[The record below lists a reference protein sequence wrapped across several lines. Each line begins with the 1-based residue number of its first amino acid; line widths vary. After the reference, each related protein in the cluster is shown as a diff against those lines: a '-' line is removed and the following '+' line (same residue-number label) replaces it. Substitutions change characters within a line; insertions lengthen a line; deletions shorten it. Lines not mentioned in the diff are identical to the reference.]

1 MAKKKETKKA
11 RSRSTA
17 TVKTHSRKPPKA
29 KATLSPDAQREI
41 SAVVLAAV
49 ALLLF
54 LGAFGVG
61 GAFVTGLFHGVRE
74 GVGYAAFLTPLVAG
88 ALAWMLFQ
96 SEKHAVRG
104 LNYFGFGLVLVGMS
118 TLLAVSIAQASAQA
132 TAQAGNGGGLIGF
145 GLAGA
150 MLQVLNRVASS
161 IVLVAVVAIGLILG
175 AQVNLG
181 ALMKALLAGFTK
193 EKSEGDE
200 PAEDAAGELN
210 LKVNDNSGAPAGIVS
225 NALPIRG
232 PLDLG
237 SRKPMMGPAGAAA
250 VAPVDAPHALT
261 ANSEEAWTAPSLDLL
276 QATSS
281 KADAGDVKHN
291 ARVIQQTLESFG
303 IAVTMGE
310 VNVGPTVTQY
320 TFTPPAGVK
329 LTKITGLDTNL
340 ALSLAAHPIRIE
352 APIPGKSAVGVE
364 LPNKAIATVR
374 LRDVLSAPEVTSQK
388 TPLTFVLGRDV
399 SGTPMT
405 ADLAKMPHMMIAGA
419 TGSGKSVMI
428 NALLTSLLYRNSPEE
443 MKLILVDP
451 KRVELG
457 LYNDIPHLLTPVIVE
472 PEKCISALKW
482 SVAEME
488 RRYKLLAEQGNRNI
502 VEYNGAHKEDAM
514 PYIVIV
520 IDELADL
527 MVMAAAEV
535 EGLIVRLAQMA
546 RAVGIH
552 LVLAT
557 QRPSVD
563 VITGIIKANIPARLA
578 FSVASQIDSRTIL
591 DQMGAEKLLGK
602 GDMLFVSPEMIK
614 PRRIQ
619 GVFVDEKET
628 KAVTD
633 YLRSVRPPSYNEDV
647 LAQKVS
653 IGGKSVGGGGDMG
666 EPDDDMFD
674 EAAEAVFRAGKASAS
689 MLQRRLRIGYARAA
703 RLLDLLEER
712 GIIGPA
718 DGARPRDVLISSLD
732 QVHGSPAAGPAA
744 VSSGN
749 GPATAWA
756 PATDGRDDVMRPAE
770 PYDE

>member
-1 MAKKKETKKA
+1 VFACFDFGGSLVTGMF
-11 RSRSTA
+11 
-17 TVKTHSRKPPKA
+17 H
-29 KATLSPDAQREI
+29 
-41 SAVVLAAV
+41 
-49 ALLLF
+49 ALRVF
-54 LGAFGVG
+54 LGYSAYLLPVVF
-61 GAFVTGLFHGVRE
+61 ASMSFRLFRADDEHPVTGV
-74 GVGYAAFLTPLVAG
+74 
-88 ALAWMLFQ
+88 
-96 SEKHAVRG
+96 S
-104 LNYFGFGLVLVGMS
+104 YFGWFGLVASVAALLHIVGAS
-118 TLLAVSIAQASAQA
+118 RDNGQAQAM
-132 TAQAGNGGGLIGF
+132 AGNGGGLVGYGISSS
-145 GLAGA
+145 
-150 MLQVLNRVASS
+150 MLNVMNTVASVV
-161 IVLVAVVAIGLILG
+161 VLLALIAVFLIL
-175 AQVNLG
+175 ATNTNLKVLIKTLFG
-181 ALMKALLAGFTK
+181 GFTR
-193 EKSEGDE
+193 EKPEGE
-200 PAEDAAGELN
+200 PAPATELME
-210 LKVNDNSGAPAGIVS
+210 LKVNDNSGASAEAVAP
-225 NALPIRG
+225 NALPVKG
-232 PLDLG
+232 ELNLG
-237 SRKPMMGPAGAAA
+237 MMKRPP
-250 VAPVDAPHALT
+250 APVPTPQKPEEALT
-261 ANSEEAWTAPSLDLL
+261 ANSEEEWVAPSLDLL
-276 QATSS
+276 QATST

-291 ARVIQQTLESFG
+291 AQVIKETLESFG
-303 IAVTMGE
+303 IGVTMGE

-320 TFTPPAGVK
+320 TFLPPAGVK
-329 LTKITGLDTNL
+329 LNKITGLDTNL

-364 LPNKAIATVR
+364 IPNKKIATVR
-374 LRDVLSAPEVTSQK
+374 LRDVLSAPEVKKETA
-388 TPLTFVLGRDV
+388 PLTFALGRDV
-399 SGTPMT
+399 SGIPMT
-405 ADLAKMPHMMIAGA
+405 ADLAKMPHMLIAGA

-428 NALLTSLLYRNSPEE
+428 NTLLTSLLYRNSPND

-482 SVAEME
+482 AVAEME
-488 RRYKLLAEQGNRNI
+488 RRYKLLAEVGNRNI
-502 VEYNGAHKEDAM
+502 VEYNKAHKEDSM
-514 PYIVIV
+514 PYIVVV

-527 MVMAAAEV
+527 MVLAAADV

-578 FSVASQIDSRTIL
+578 FSVASQVDSRTIL

-602 GDMLFVSPEMIK
+602 GDMLFMSPEFIK

-619 GVFVDEKET
+619 GVFVDENET
-628 KAVTD
+628 KSVTD
-633 YLRSVRPPSYNEDV
+633 YLRKARGPQYNDEV
-647 LAQKVS
+647 LAQKVT
-653 IGGKSVGGGGDMG
+653 IGGKSVGGGGGGDFG

-732 QVHGSPAAGPAA
+732 QIHAGSGTPEAAG
-744 VSSGN
+744 
-749 GPATAWA
+749 
-756 PATDGRDDVMRPAE
+756 MRPAE

>member
-1 MAKKKETKKA
+1 MATKKPTKTTK
-11 RSRSTA
+11 SRSAST
-17 TVKTHSRKPPKA
+17 TRTRRRTTKA
-29 KATLSPDAQREI
+29 SGPVISPEAQREI
-41 SAVVLAAV
+41 SAVFLGAL
-49 ALLLF
+49 ALLLLF
-54 LGAFGVG
+54 ACFNFGG
-61 GAFVTGLFHGVRE
+61 TLVTGMFHSLRVVFGFSA
-74 GVGYAAFLTPLVAG
+74 YALPLILG
-88 ALAWMLFQ
+88 TLAWMLFQ
-96 SEKHAVRG
+96 PEKYAVKG
-104 LNYFGFGLVLVGMS
+104 LNYLGFTGFLISLAA
-118 TLLAVSIAQASAQA
+118 LLHVSISPANASAQA
-132 TAQAGNGGGLIGF
+132 QLGNGGGYIGYDVTS
-145 GLAGA
+145 A
-150 MLQVLNRVASS
+150 MLQVLN
-161 IVLVAVVAIGLILG
+161 VVAASIILIALLAIFLIL
-175 AQVNLG
+175 ATNTNLKAVFG
-181 ALMKALLAGFTK
+181 ALLAGFTK
-193 EKSEGDE
+193 EKVEGE
-200 PAEDAAGELN
+200 AEVKVAPEIAQLT
-210 LKVNDNSGAPAGIVS
+210 VNDNSGAPAT
-225 NALPIRG
+225 ALPMRG
-232 PLDLG
+232 ELNVGGVKKLPTAQ
-237 SRKPMMGPAGAAA
+237 SAHEGPKE
-250 VAPVDAPHALT
+250 ALT
-261 ANSEEAWTAPSLDLL
+261 ANSEEEWTAPSLDLL
-276 QATSS
+276 EVTST

-291 ARVIQQTLESFG
+291 AQVIAQTLESFG
-303 IAVTMGE
+303 INVTMGE

-320 TFTPPAGVK
+320 TFIPPAGVR
-329 LTKITGLDTNL
+329 LNKITGLDTNL

-364 LPNKAIATVR
+364 IPNKRIATVR
-374 LRDVLSAPEVTSQK
+374 LRDVLSAPEIKEKK

-399 SGTPMT
+399 SGVPMS
-405 ADLAKMPHMMIAGA
+405 ADLAAMPHLLIAGA

-428 NALLTSLLYRNSPEE
+428 NALLTSLLYRNSPADV
-443 MKLILVDP
+443 KLILVDP

-457 LYNDIPHLLTPVIVE
+457 LYNKIPHLLTPVIVE

-482 SVAEME
+482 AVAEME
-488 RRYKLLAEQGNRNI
+488 RRYKLLEEVGNRNI
-502 VEYNGAHKEDAM
+502 VEYNKAHKEEAM
-514 PYIVIV
+514 PYIVII

-527 MVMAAAEV
+527 MVLAAADV
-535 EGLIVRLAQMA
+535 ETLIVRLAQMA

-602 GDMLFVSPEMIK
+602 GDMLFSSPEFIK

-619 GVFVDEKET
+619 GVFVSEQET

-633 YLRSVRPPSYNEDV
+633 YLRTAREPQYNEEV

-653 IGGKSVGGGGDMG
+653 LGGGSRGGGGGDYG

-689 MLQRRLRIGYARAA
+689 MLQRRLRVGYARAA

-732 QVHGSPAAGPAA
+732 QVHESTNSAETG
-744 VSSGN
+744 
-749 GPATAWA
+749 
-756 PATDGRDDVMRPAE
+756 MRPAE

>member
-1 MAKKKETKKA
+1 MAKKKEARKVRKRTAEPKA
-11 RSRSTA
+11 RSVRT
-17 TVKTHSRKPPKA
+17 TKRPPA
-29 KATLSPDAQREI
+29 MSPDVQREI

-49 ALLLF
+49 ALLLL
-54 LGAFGVG
+54 LGAFSVG
-61 GAFVTGLFHGVRE
+61 GTFVTGLFHGARSIF
-74 GVGYAAFLTPLVAG
+74 GYAAYLTPLVTG

-96 SEKHAVRG
+96 PEKHPVRG
-104 LNYFGFGLVLVGMS
+104 LNYFGFALLLTGMA
-118 TLLAVSIAQASAQA
+118 TLLAVGVAQSSAQA
-132 TAQAGNGGGLIGF
+132 TAEAGKGGGLVGY
-145 GLAGA
+145 GLASA
-150 MLQVLNRVASS
+150 LLTVLNQVAST

-175 AQVNLG
+175 TQVNLG
-181 ALMKALLAGFTK
+181 PLMKVLFSGFTK
-193 EKSEGDE
+193 HKTDDGEQTDE
-200 PAEDAAGELN
+200 VAAGELN
-210 LKVNDNSGAPAGIVS
+210 LKVNDNSGAPAGAVT
-225 NALPIRG
+225 NTLPIRG

-237 SRKPMMGPAGAAA
+237 MRKPVTPAPAGAGQ
-250 VAPVDAPHALT
+250 APDAPHALT
-261 ANSEEAWTAPSLDLL
+261 ANAEEAWTPPNLDLL
-276 QATSS
+276 AATST

-303 IAVTMGE
+303 ISVTMGE

-374 LRDVLSAPEVTSQK
+374 LRDVLSSKEVMEQK
-388 TPLTFVLGRDV
+388 TPLSFVLGRDV

-482 SVAEME
+482 AVAEME
-488 RRYKLLAEQGNRNI
+488 RRYKLLAEVGNRNI
-502 VEYNGAHKEDAM
+502 VEYNSAHKEDAM

-633 YLRSVRPPSYNEDV
+633 FLRTERPPSYNEDV
-647 LAQKVS
+647 LAQKVT
-653 IGGKSVGGGGDMG
+653 IGGKTVGAGSGELG

-732 QVHGSPAAGPAA
+732 QVRGAGGGVAVGGVGPGSAAP
-744 VSSGN
+744 
-749 GPATAWA
+749 AWA
-756 PATDGRDDVMRPAE
+756 PAPDDDIVRPAE